1 MKSTCCSLFL
11 TFSLKLQMSVGRQ
24 LRPGKKLYIIYKN
37 NNPPC
42 SLKNLTPFRLYI
54 VSYQSG
60 TSSPHV
66 PPQSVCFW
74 AEAAPPRRRSAGEFF
89 PAEVA
94 ALIRPRRG
102 GDLCETAGPPAC
114 LPLWLLIAFD
124 CVSPA
129 AMCNG
134 SLNFIF
140 FFLKVGLIYRQI
152 SSLAVTAPPPLV
164 TRLLSRRSGV

>member
-1 MKSTCCSLFL
+1 MKSTCCLPFL
-11 TFSLKLQMSVGRQ
+11 AFKLQLSVGRQ

-37 NNPPC
+37 NKPPPKKI
-42 SLKNLTPFRLYI
+42 SLPS
-54 VSYQSG
+54 VSIFSLIKAA
-60 TSSPHV
+60 PAARACLLN
-66 PPQSVCFW
+66 QSVSFR
-74 AEAAPPRRRSAGEFF
+74 AEAAPPRRRGAGEFF

-114 LPLWLLIAFD
+114 LPLWRLIAFD

-134 SLNFIF
+134 GLNFIF
-140 FFLKVGLIYRQI
+140 SF
-152 SSLAVTAPPPLV
+152 
-164 TRLLSRRSGV
+164 